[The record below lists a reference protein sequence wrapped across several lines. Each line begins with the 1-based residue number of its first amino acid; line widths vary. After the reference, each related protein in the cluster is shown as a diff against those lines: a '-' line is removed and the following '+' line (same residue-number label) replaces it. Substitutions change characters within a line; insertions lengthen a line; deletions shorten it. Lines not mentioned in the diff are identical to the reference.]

1 MTLRIDCMRVFIK
14 VIKNT
19 HRHPVNRAL
28 HFTGAP
34 FYAIGAAMTLGHFA
48 GMQTDLA
55 GGVAMWAV
63 AIAMFVT
70 GHKIEGNVWS
80 MTPMFLFR
88 LLSKVAYNF
97 VAQRVHLLWAWF
109 WAVLEH

>member
-1 MTLRIDCMRVFIK
+1 MRVFIK

-55 GGVAMWAV
+55 SSV
-63 AIAMFVT
+63 AIWAAAVVMFVT

-80 MTPMFLFR
+80 MIHMLLFR
-88 LLSKVAYNF
+88 LLSKVAHDF
-97 VAQRVHLLWAWF
+97 VAQRVHLLRAWL
-109 WAVLEH
+109 WPVLEH